1 MDEGAYDK
9 GGGRGFVFAT
19 DPTEDKSHRNGLGR
33 TRSIDLA
40 GVTKIWLKIGDNAGI
55 DLEESSFFVS
65 EEAEVSVPIFSIW
78 KFHFGDK
85 SYRGIRRVLASG
97 EEDTDCFQGQGSHP
111 ARESGSSVGG
121 VNPEM
126 GQV

>member
-1 MDEGAYDK
+1 MNEGAYER
-9 GGGRGFVFAT
+9 GGGRDFVFAT

-40 GVTKIWLKIGDNAGI
+40 GVTKIWLKIGDNVGI
-55 DLEESSFFVS
+55 DLEESGFFVS
-65 EEAEVSVPIFSIW
+65 KEPEVSAPIFSIW
-78 KFHFGDK
+78 KFHFGGK
-85 SYRGIRRVLASG
+85 SYRVIRRVVG
-97 EEDTDCFQGQGSHP
+97 PCEEGTARFQWECSHP

-121 VNPEM
+121 LNPEM

>member
-1 MDEGAYDK
+1 MDEGAYER

-19 DPTEDKSHRNGLGR
+19 DSAKDNSHRNGFGS

-40 GVTKIWLKIGDNAGI
+40 RVTKIWLKIGDNAGI
-55 DLEESSFFVS
+55 DLEESGFFVS
-65 EEAEVSVPIFSIW
+65 EEAEVSVLIFSIL
-78 KFHFGDK
+78 KFHFCDQSHRCIG
-85 SYRGIRRVLASG
+85 RVLGLG
-97 EEDTDCFQGQGSHP
+97 EEDTACFQGEGSHP
-111 ARESGSSVGG
+111 ARESDSSVGG